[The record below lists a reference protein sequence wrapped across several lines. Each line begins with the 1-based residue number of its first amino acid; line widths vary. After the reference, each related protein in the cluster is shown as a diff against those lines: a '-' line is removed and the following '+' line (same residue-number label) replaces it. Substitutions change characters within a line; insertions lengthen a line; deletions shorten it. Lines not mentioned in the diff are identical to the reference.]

1 MSHDIAD
8 AVHEQLADISIHGER
23 PLLICDADEVLVQFV
38 SAIEAWLIDQGLK
51 LDMKTLAITGNV
63 TRIATGEV
71 LSGEE
76 VGQALNDFF
85 ATGME
90 HQVAVPGAADA
101 LGRLSNSHEIVIL
114 SNVPPHLRAERQR
127 GLKREGFEYPVIANH
142 GQKGPAARV
151 LAAQTGGAVFF
162 IDDLPPNHTSVA
174 EHVPHA
180 RLIHYVA
187 DPRLHKM
194 MPTAKEAHIRAQDWA
209 EIESYIQ
216 AMTEA

>member
-38 SAIEAWLIDQGLK
+38 TAVEAWLIDRGFR

-63 TRIATGEV
+63 TRIDTGEV

-76 VGQALNDFF
+76 VGQKLQEFF
-85 ATGME
+85 ETGME
-90 HQVAVPGAADA
+90 HQQAVPGAPETLA
-101 LGRLSNSHEIVIL
+101 RLSDSHEVVIL

-127 GLKREGFEYPVIANH
+127 GLKREGFDYPVIANH
-142 GQKGPAARV
+142 GHKGPAARV
-151 LAAQTGGAVFF
+151 LAEQSGQPVFF

-187 DPRLHKM
+187 DPRLHTL

-209 EIESYIQ
+209 EIESYIL
-216 AMTEA
+216 AMMEA